1 MAVDN
6 FLGICIVFSFHFIF
20 SVEQESQ
27 ENTPEKT
34 VAAAVLVPAAQLLQE
49 GLDKIARQH
58 QQQQHVVQ
66 QQQHVVLDNGMQNL
80 SLESQNK

>member
-1 MAVDN
+1 
-6 FLGICIVFSFHFIF
+6 
-20 SVEQESQ
+20 
-27 ENTPEKT
+27 

-58 QQQQHVVQ
+58 QQQQ
-66 QQQHVVLDNGMQNL
+66 QQHVVLDNGMQNL